1 MTVGPPST
9 KPNEYDHPPDGRVL
23 WNVMTHDPS
32 AGVLICDAA
41 GHVIWSNERGVRIY
55 LGPDARV
62 EDTIGRSWYELGFP
76 AAWVEERLGLFAEL
90 IRSGDPVLL
99 RTIWRGRQVLAWLY
113 PVPPDDACPI
123 DRVLIVSRESEADPK
138 ALGEQTDTKVKT
150 SEVARLGELDALTPR
165 ELEVLALLGQGLS
178 IKEISR
184 LLFRS
189 DKTIGRHRDAI
200 GAKLGLHNKVD
211 LAEIARRAGLTLE
224 DVGRERV

>member
-1 MTVGPPST
+1 MTDRPHASEIG
-9 KPNEYDHPPDGRVL
+9 EYNQPPDARVL
-23 WNVMTHDPS
+23 WDVMTHDPS
-32 AGVLICDAA
+32 AGVIVCDAA
-41 GHVIWSNERGVRIY
+41 GRVIWSNERGVRIY

-62 EDTIGRSWYELGFP
+62 EDTIGRSWDELGFP
-76 AAWVEERLGLFAEL
+76 GAWVDERLRLFAEL
-90 IRSGDPVLL
+90 IRSGEPVLL
-99 RTIWRGRQVLAWLY
+99 RTIWRGEQVLAWLY

-123 DRVLIVSRESEADPK
+123 ERVLIVARQSVADAK
-138 ALGEQTDTKVKT
+138 ELGAQSDTRVMS

-178 IKEISR
+178 IKEISK

-200 GAKLGLHNKVD
+200 GVKLGLHNKVD
-211 LAEIARRAGLTLE
+211 LAEVARRAGLTVE

>member
-138 ALGEQTDTKVKT
+138 ALGE
-150 SEVARLGELDALTPR
+150 LDALTPR